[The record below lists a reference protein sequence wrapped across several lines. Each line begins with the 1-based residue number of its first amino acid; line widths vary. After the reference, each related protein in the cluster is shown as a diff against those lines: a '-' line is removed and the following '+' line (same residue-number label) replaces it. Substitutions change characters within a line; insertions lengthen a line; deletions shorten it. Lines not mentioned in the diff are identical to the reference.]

1 MSERLSF
8 TLHELVSALD
18 GYADGILREHYGVD
32 ANLFITLATMSEEPG
47 RIDVTTLARC
57 LGVSKAAV
65 SKRVPSLVEAGWLE
79 THSDPTNAR
88 RVVLTLTPR
97 ASHLVARAGAA
108 LDAEFTRMFAQ
119 VPELDAEAL
128 NTSLVALTAVVLANS
143 TPATSPAPDRTT
155 HS

>member
-8 TLHELVSALD
+8 TLHELVSAID
-18 GYADGILREHYGVD
+18 GYADGILRENYGVD

-65 SKRVPSLVEAGWLE
+65 SKRVPSLVDAGWLE

-88 RVVLTLTPR
+88 RLVLTLTPR
-97 ASHLVARAGAA
+97 AIDLVERAGSA
-108 LDAEFTRMFAQ
+108 LDAEFASMLAK
-119 VPELDAEAL
+119 VPGIDPAAL
-128 NTSLVALTAVVLANS
+128 NLDLIALTRVVLAHAEHGTAPHQTG
-143 TPATSPAPDRTT
+143 TP
-155 HS
+155 

>member
-1 MSERLSF
+1 MSTRLSF
-8 TLHELVSALD
+8 TLHELVSAID
-18 GYADGILREHYGVD
+18 GYADDILREGYGVD

-65 SKRVPSLVEAGWLE
+65 SKRVPSLVDAGWLE

-97 ASHLVARAGAA
+97 AIELVESAGAA
-108 LDAEFTRMFAQ
+108 LDAEFSSMLAE
-119 VPELDAEAL
+119 VPEIDPVAL
-128 NTSLVALTAVVLANS
+128 NTSLVALTRVVLAKS
-143 TPATSPAPDRTT
+143 HPAPTPAPE
-155 HS
+155 